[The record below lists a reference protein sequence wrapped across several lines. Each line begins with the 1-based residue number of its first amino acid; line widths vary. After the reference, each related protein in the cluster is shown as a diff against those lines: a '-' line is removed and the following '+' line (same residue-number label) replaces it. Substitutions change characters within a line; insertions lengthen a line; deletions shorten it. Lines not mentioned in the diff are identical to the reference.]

1 MGKAPKSCPDTLTPG
16 SPADVD
22 FAFSLEQEE
31 LRRTVRQFLDKT
43 SPETEVRRLMA
54 TERGYGADAWHRMA
68 DELGLLGLVI
78 PETHGGAGAGCTELG
93 IVAQEM
99 GRALFCGPFLS
110 TAVLAATA
118 LGESADDAAQ
128 RRWLPAIAAG
138 ELIATVAIPG
148 TLRSGEAPGSARP
161 APEVA
166 ALEVAAPE
174 VAALEVAALEVAAL
188 EVAALE
194 VAARPAAGEGLGARD
209 GWVLDGAA
217 GFVLDGHVA
226 DLVLVPAA
234 TGEGMSLFAVRG
246 LAPGLTRTLLP
257 AFDATRKY
265 ARLDFAATP
274 ATLLGPAG
282 GAAPALARVYHLSCV
297 ALACEQVGVAER
309 ALDMARDYALLRTQ
323 FGRPIGSFQAIKHK
337 LADVLLEVE
346 AARSA
351 AWYGLWTADA
361 QPDQLP
367 VVASIAQATCS
378 AAAYLATAE
387 NMQVHGGI
395 GYTWEHPA
403 HLYFRRATTSRMWL
417 GDPAGHYERLL
428 SRLGY

>member
-1 MGKAPKSCPDTLTPG
+1 M
-16 SPADVD
+16 D
-22 FAFSLEQEE
+22 FAFSPEQEE

-54 TERGYGADAWHRMA
+54 TEHGYDADTWHRMA
-68 DELGLLGLVI
+68 DELGLVGLAI
-78 PETHGGAGAGCTELG
+78 PEAYGGAGAGCTELG

-99 GRALFCGPFLS
+99 GRALYCGPFLG
-110 TAVLAATA
+110 TAVLAVAA
-118 LGESADDAAQ
+118 LLESADETAQ

-148 TLRSGEAPGSARP
+148 TLPGGELAS
-161 APEVA
+161 
-166 ALEVAAPE
+166 
-174 VAALEVAALEVAAL
+174 
-188 EVAALE
+188 E
-194 VAARPAAGEGLGARD
+194 VAARPHPDAGD
-209 GWVLDGAA
+209 GWVLDGTA

-234 TGEGMSLFAVRG
+234 TGEGTSLFAVRG
-246 LAPGLTRTLLP
+246 TAPGLGRTLLP
-257 AFDATRKY
+257 AFDATRKH
-265 ARLDFAATP
+265 ARLRFAATP
-274 ATLLGPAG
+274 ATLIGPDPETG
-282 GAAPALARVYHLSCV
+282 GAAAALARVYDLGCV

-323 FGRPIGSFQAIKHK
+323 FGRPIGSFQAVKHK

-351 AWYGLWTADA
+351 AWFGLWAADA

-378 AAAYLATAE
+378 AAAYLAAAE
-387 NMQVHGGI
+387 NIQVHGGI

-417 GDPAGHYERLL
+417 GDPAGHHERLL
-428 SRLGY
+428 SQLGY

>member
-1 MGKAPKSCPDTLTPG
+1 
-16 SPADVD
+16 VD
-22 FAFSLEQEE
+22 FAFSPEQEE

-54 TERGYGADAWHRMA
+54 TEPGYDADTWHRMA
-68 DELGLLGLVI
+68 DELGLLGLAI
-78 PETHGGAGAGCTELG
+78 PETHGGAGAGFAELG
-93 IVAQEM
+93 IVAQEL
-99 GRALFCGPFLS
+99 GRALFCGPFFS

-118 LGESADDAAQ
+118 LLEAADDAAQ

-148 TLRSGEAPGSARP
+148 TLGDSSWQVSAHPEGIEA
-161 APEVA
+161 
-166 ALEVAAPE
+166 
-174 VAALEVAALEVAAL
+174 
-188 EVAALE
+188 
-194 VAARPAAGEGLGARD
+194 
-209 GWVLDGAA
+209 WVLDGTA

-234 TGEGMSLFAVRG
+234 TGEGVSLFAVPAP
-246 LAPGLTRTLLP
+246 APGLARTLLP

-265 ARLDFAATP
+265 ARLDFAATS
-274 ATLLGPAG
+274 ATLLGPDPETG
-282 GAAPALARVYHLSCV
+282 GAAPALARVYDLGCV

-337 LADVLLEVE
+337 LADVLLELE

-351 AWYGLWTADA
+351 AWFGLWAADA
-361 QPDQLP
+361 RPDQLP

-378 AAAYLATAE
+378 AAAYLAAAE

-428 SRLGY
+428 SRLGYLGR

>member
-1 MGKAPKSCPDTLTPG
+1 
-16 SPADVD
+16 VD
-22 FAFSLEQEE
+22 FAFSPEQEE

-43 SPETEVRRLMA
+43 SPEREVRRLMA
-54 TERGYGADAWHRMA
+54 TERGYDPDTWHRIA
-68 DELGLLGLVI
+68 DELGLLGLAI
-78 PETHGGAGAGCTELG
+78 PQDYGGAGAGLTELG

-99 GRALFCGPFLS
+99 GRALFCGPFLG
-110 TAVLAATA
+110 TAVLAVAA
-118 LGESADDAAQ
+118 LGESADEAAQ

-148 TLRSGEAPGSARP
+148 TLPGGDGAGAPASEVTAR
-161 APEVA
+161 
-166 ALEVAAPE
+166 
-174 VAALEVAALEVAAL
+174 
-188 EVAALE
+188 
-194 VAARPAAGEGLGARD
+194 RGAGPDLDAGG
-209 GWVLDGAA
+209 GWVLDGTA

-234 TGEGMSLFAVRG
+234 TGEGTSLFAVG
-246 LAPGLTRTLLP
+246 GTAPGLDRTQLA
-257 AFDATRKY
+257 AFDATRKH
-265 ARLDFAATP
+265 ARLRFAATP
-274 ATLLGPAG
+274 ARLIGPDPETG
-282 GAAPALARVYHLSCV
+282 GAEPALARVYDLGCV

-323 FGRPIGSFQAIKHK
+323 FGRPIGSFQAVKHK

-351 AWYGLWTADA
+351 AWFGLWAADCCR
-361 QPDQLP
+361 DQLP

-378 AAAYLATAE
+378 AAAYLAAAE
-387 NMQVHGGI
+387 NIQVHGGI

-428 SRLGY
+428 SQLGY

>member
-1 MGKAPKSCPDTLTPG
+1 M
-16 SPADVD
+16 D
-22 FAFSLEQEE
+22 FAFSPEQEE

-43 SPETEVRRLMA
+43 SPESEVRRLMA
-54 TERGYGADAWHRMA
+54 TERGYDPDTWHRMA
-68 DELGLLGLVI
+68 DELGLLGLAI
-78 PETHGGAGAGCTELG
+78 PEAHGGAGAGCTELG

-99 GRALFCGPFLS
+99 GRALFCGPFFS

-118 LGESADDAAQ
+118 LLEAADDAAQ

-148 TLRSGEAPGSARP
+148 TLPSGRAPGSA
-161 APEVA
+161 
-166 ALEVAAPE
+166 AAP
-174 VAALEVAALEVAAL
+174 A
-188 EVAALE
+188 
-194 VAARPAAGEGLGARD
+194 VAARKAAD
-209 GWVLDGAA
+209 GWVLDGTA

-226 DLVLVPAA
+226 DLVLVPAV
-234 TGEGMSLFAVRG
+234 TGEGMSLFAVPTPAAG
-246 LAPGLTRTLLP
+246 LARTLLP

-274 ATLLGPAG
+274 AILLGPDG
-282 GAAPALARVYHLSCV
+282 GAAPALARGYDLGCV

-337 LADVLLEVE
+337 LADVLLELE

-351 AWYGLWTADA
+351 AWFGLWAADA
-361 QPDQLP
+361 RPDELP

-387 NMQVHGGI
+387 NIQVHGGI

-428 SRLGY
+428 SRLGYLGY

>member
-1 MGKAPKSCPDTLTPG
+1 MARAGKSCPDTRTPG

-22 FAFSLEQEE
+22 FAFSPEQEE

-43 SPETEVRRLMA
+43 SPESDVRRLMA
-54 TERGYGADAWHRMA
+54 TEPGYDADVWQRMA
-68 DELGLLGLVI
+68 DELGLLGLAI
-78 PETHGGAGAGCTELG
+78 PEAYGGAGAGFTEVG

-110 TAVLAATA
+110 TAVLAAGA
-118 LGESADDAAQ
+118 LLESADDAAR

-138 ELIATVAIPG
+138 ELIATVA
-148 TLRSGEAPGSARP
+148 LPGSLPGGSAGRS
-161 APEVA
+161 AWEVA
-166 ALEVAAPE
+166 AREM
-174 VAALEVAALEVAAL
+174 
-188 EVAALE
+188 
-194 VAARPAAGEGLGARD
+194 AARPAAGPSSDAAD

-234 TGEGMSLFAVRG
+234 TPAGPSLFAACG
-246 LAPGLTRTLLP
+246 AAPGLVRTLRP
-257 AFDATRKY
+257 VFDATRKY
-265 ARLDFAATP
+265 ARLRFAATP
-274 ATLLGPAG
+274 ATLIGSAG
-282 GAAPALARVYHLSCV
+282 GAAPALARVFDLGCV

-309 ALDMARDYALLRTQ
+309 ALDMARDYGLLRTQ

-351 AWYGLWTADA
+351 AWYGLWAADA

-378 AAAYLATAE
+378 AAAYLATVE
-387 NMQVHGGI
+387 NVQVHGGI
-395 GYTWEHPA
+395 GYAWEHPA
-403 HLYFRRATTSRMWL
+403 HLYFRRATTSRIWL
-417 GDPAGHYERLL
+417 GDPAGHHERLL
-428 SRLGY
+428 SQLGY

>member
-1 MGKAPKSCPDTLTPG
+1 M
-16 SPADVD
+16 D
-22 FAFSLEQEE
+22 FAFSPEQEE

-54 TERGYGADAWHRMA
+54 TERGYDPDTWHRMA
-68 DELGLLGLVI
+68 DELGLLGLAI
-78 PETHGGAGAGCTELG
+78 PETHGGAGAGFTELG

-118 LGESADDAAQ
+118 LLEAADAAAQ

-148 TLRSGEAPGSARP
+148 ALPGGGAAGSAA
-161 APEVA
+161 AP
-166 ALEVAAPE
+166 LEVRARRLAGPDPRAAE
-174 VAALEVAALEVAAL
+174 
-188 EVAALE
+188 
-194 VAARPAAGEGLGARD
+194 
-209 GWVLDGAA
+209 GWVLDGTA

-234 TGEGMSLFAVRG
+234 TGEGICLFAVPAP
-246 LAPGLTRTLLP
+246 APGLARTLLP

-274 ATLLGPAG
+274 VTLLGPVD
-282 GAAPALARVYHLSCV
+282 GAAPALARGYDLGCV

-337 LADVLLEVE
+337 LADVLLELE

-351 AWYGLWTADA
+351 AWFGLWAADA
-361 QPDQLP
+361 RPDELP

-387 NMQVHGGI
+387 NIQVHGGI

-428 SRLGY
+428 RRLGH

>member
-1 MGKAPKSCPDTLTPG
+1 
-16 SPADVD
+16 VD
-22 FAFSLEQEE
+22 FAFSPEQEE
-31 LRRTVRQFLDKT
+31 LRRTVHQFLDKT

-54 TERGYGADAWHRMA
+54 TERGYDADAWHRMA
-68 DELGLLGLVI
+68 DELGLLGLAI
-78 PETHGGAGAGCTELG
+78 PEAYGGAGAGFTELG

-99 GRALFCGPFLS
+99 GRALFCGPFFG
-110 TAVLAATA
+110 TAVLAVAA
-118 LGESADDAAQ
+118 LIESADQAAQ

-148 TLRSGEAPGSARP
+148 TLPSGDGAAPP
-161 APEVA
+161 
-166 ALEVAAPE
+166 VAAPP
-174 VAALEVAALEVAAL
+174 VAAPPVAA
-188 EVAALE
+188 
-194 VAARPAAGEGLGARD
+194 VAAREVAGD
-209 GWVLDGAA
+209 GWVLDGTA

-234 TGEGMSLFAVRG
+234 TQAGTSLFSVRG
-246 LAPGLTRTLLP
+246 TALGRGRTLL
-257 AFDATRKY
+257 AGFDATRKY
-265 ARLDFAATP
+265 ARLQFAATP
-274 ATLLGPAG
+274 VELIGPVG
-282 GAAPALARVYHLSCV
+282 GAAPALARVYDLGCV

-323 FGRPIGSFQAIKHK
+323 FGRPIGSFQAVKHK

-351 AWYGLWTADA
+351 AWFGLWAADSR
-361 QPDQLP
+361 PDELP

-378 AAAYLATAE
+378 AAAYLATTE

-395 GYTWEHPA
+395 GYSWEHPA